1 MIMRTATI
9 FLVRHGRTPLNAA
22 GVLRGRIDTPLDDVG
37 RAEARA
43 LGDVFRDKPLA
54 SIITSPLARARDTA
68 AAIANSTE
76 AHVDL
81 DADLA
86 DRDYGEWAG
95 HSLES
100 VEAKFGSLDNAP
112 GVEHLDVFV
121 ARVTAALIRAADLA
135 DASPVVVVAHD
146 AVNRHALA
154 ALVGTLGRAEN
165 IPQRTGCWNRLERR
179 PGGWSAPIVDA
190 VPHDGRRP

>member
-1 MIMRTATI
+1 MTTAAATV
-9 FLVRHGRTPLNAA
+9 FVVRHGRTPLNAA

-43 LGDVFRDKPLA
+43 LGNVFRDVPLA
-54 SIITSPLARARDTA
+54 GIITSPLARARDTA

-95 HSLES
+95 HPLES

-112 GVEHLDVFV
+112 GVEQLEMFV
-121 ARVTAALIRAADLA
+121 GRVTAALMRAADRA
-135 DASPVVVVAHD
+135 DVSPIVVVAHD

-154 ALVGTLGRAEN
+154 ALVGTLGRAET

-179 PGGWSAPIVDA
+179 PGGWFAPIVDA

>member
-1 MIMRTATI
+1 MTITADTV

-43 LGDVFRDKPLA
+43 LGEVFRGAPLA

-81 DADLA
+81 DADLV

-95 HSLES
+95 RSLES

-112 GVEHLDVFV
+112 GVEPLDVFV
-121 ARVTAALIRAADLA
+121 ARVMAALIRAAD
-135 DASPVVVVAHD
+135 ASPVLVVAHD

-165 IPQRTGCWNRLERR
+165 IPQRIGCWNRLERR
-179 PGGWSAPIVDA
+179 PDGWSAPIVDA

>member
-1 MIMRTATI
+1 MTVATV
-9 FLVRHGRTPLNAA
+9 FVVRHGRTPLNAA
-22 GVLRGRIDTPLDDVG
+22 GVLRGRIDTLLDEVG

-43 LGDVFRDKPLA
+43 LGDVFRDVALA
-54 SIITSPLARARDTA
+54 TIFSSPLARAQDTA
-68 AAIANSTE
+68 AAIAKST
-76 AHVDL
+76 ASHVDL

-95 HSLES
+95 HSLVS
-100 VEAKFGSLDNAP
+100 VEARFGSLDNAP
-112 GVEHLDVFV
+112 GVEPLDQFV
-121 ARVTAALIRAADLA
+121 ARVTSALTRAAEH
-135 DASPVVVVAHD
+135 ASEAPVVVVAHD

-154 ALVGTLGRAEN
+154 ALVGALGRAED

-179 PGGWSAPIVDA
+179 LDGWSAPIVDA

>member
-1 MIMRTATI
+1 MTMRAATI
-9 FLVRHGRTPLNAA
+9 FVVRHGRTPLNAA

-43 LGDVFRDKPLA
+43 LGDVFRDVPLA
-54 SIITSPLARARDTA
+54 AIITSPLARARDTA
-68 AAIANSTE
+68 AAIANWKE

-81 DADLA
+81 DPDLA

-100 VEAKFGSLDNAP
+100 VEARFGSIDNAP
-112 GVEHLDVFV
+112 GVEPLDVFV
-121 ARVTAALIRAADLA
+121 DRITTALIRTADLA
-135 DASPVVVVAHD
+135 DASPIVMVAHD

-154 ALVGTLGRAEN
+154 ALVGSLGRVEH
-165 IPQRTGCWNRLERR
+165 IPQRTGCWNRLERL
-179 PGGWSAPIVDA
+179 PDGWSAPIVDA